1 MDAHNNISNFPDDFP
16 IAGLTV
22 KQFIELCVSL
32 GFGNRPNSYPNKP
45 ESPPPEI
52 MGIDDVI
59 KLTGYSKATIYKFTH
74 QRLIPFHRP
83 AHGGRRLVFIRHEIE
98 DWMKENSIPTVG
110 QYCMLSDI
118 SEDEMN
124 EFIEQQRE
132 VTKKHRRQKPRESFV
147 CFISFYESIKLM
159 PERLHLRAFRVLMD
173 YAFYREEPPT
183 KTPAR
188 IMQSF
193 VS

>member
-1 MDAHNNISNFPDDFP
+1 MHTNSFSKFGDDFP
-16 IAGLTV
+16 IAGLSV

-52 MGIDDVI
+52 MGINDVI

-83 AHGGRRLVFIRHEIE
+83 AHGGRRLVFIRQEIE

-110 QYCMLSDI
+110 QYCKEQLKKLNNLSNYRRKLPRSAGD
-118 SEDEMN
+118 
-124 EFIEQQRE
+124 
-132 VTKKHRRQKPRESFV
+132 KK
-147 CFISFYESIKLM
+147 
-159 PERLHLRAFRVLMD
+159 PENPLC
-173 YAFYREEPPT
+173 
-183 KTPAR
+183 
-188 IMQSF
+188 
-193 VS
+193 VSSHFTNLLN

>member
-1 MDAHNNISNFPDDFP
+1 MQTYQTAMDAHNNISNFPDDFP

-110 QYCMLSDI
+110 QYCK
-118 SEDEMN
+118 
-124 EFIEQQRE
+124 EQF
-132 VTKKHRRQKPRESFV
+132 KK
-147 CFISFYESIKLM
+147 I
-159 PERLHLRAFRVLMD
+159 
-173 YAFYREEPPT
+173 T
-183 KTPAR
+183 N
-188 IMQSF
+188 
-193 VS
+193 

>member
-45 ESPPPEI
+45 KSPPPEI

-59 KLTGYSKATIYKFTH
+59 KLTGYSKASLYKFTH

-83 AHGGRRLVFIRHEIE
+83 AHGGRRLVFIRQEIE

-110 QYCMLSDI
+110 QYCK
-118 SEDEMN
+118 
-124 EFIEQQRE
+124 EQL
-132 VTKKHRRQKPRESFV
+132 KK
-147 CFISFYESIKLM
+147 LNN
-159 PERLHLRAFRVLMD
+159 
-173 YAFYREEPPT
+173 
-183 KTPAR
+183 
-188 IMQSF
+188 
-193 VS
+193 